1 MYNDKIK
8 NKITGI
14 CISANRWRKK
24 IYDAINKKLREKGER
39 KIKFEKTELK
49 LVLYF
54 SKSKIKFV
62 DVDNR
67 LKDVMDAL
75 QARWGGKISKNNSIP
90 LIKNDNTIYK
100 VTVEKRISPWQS
112 KGLGHL
118 IIQRMK

>member
-1 MYNDKIK
+1 MTRLKIRLPEYAFPR
-8 NKITGI
+8 NK
-14 CISANRWRKK
+14 WRKK
-24 IYDAINKKLREKGER
+24 IYDAINKKLYEKGER
-39 KIKFEKTELK
+39 KIKF
-49 LVLYF
+49 
-54 SKSKIKFV
+54 I

-90 LIKNDNTIYK
+90 LIENDNTIYK
-100 VTVEKRISPWQS
+100 VTVEKRIPPWQS

>member
-1 MYNDKIK
+1 MKRLKIRLPEY
-8 NKITGI
+8 
-14 CISANRWRKK
+14 AFPRNRWRKK

-54 SKSKIKFV
+54 SRSKIKFI

-75 QARWGGKISKNNSIP
+75 QARWGSKISKNNSIP

-100 VTVEKRISPWQS
+100 VTVEKRIPPKQS